1 MWINIWFNLSL
12 FWLDCTM
19 AYTLLSRIPDGVN
32 PLLEIFERY
41 ITNIGNGLIIRMGN
55 SIAKVYFI
63 YLKWTTYTF

>member
-1 MWINIWFNLSL
+1 
-12 FWLDCTM
+12 M

-63 YLKWTTYTF
+63 YLK